1 MSIPIVTQIERLLR
15 KKLNPLIIPSYDP
28 RATPTDL
35 QKYPEKGWLYVYVHA
50 RVQVILRVKL
60 LRVCI
65 GSPVW
70 YNVIGFIFT
79 FSTMNYIIQPFPLQ
93 SWWVLC
99 TFYLANLVYIHI
111 KTRVSTT
118 ATGRGPLLY
127 LEASTTFLIFCSLWH
142 IICWSYFL
150 LQFERAQRKGSNGN
164 TLKAFEYMG
173 RCIFDKKMKQTLH
186 AWPLYTIVLSLQ
198 LFMVIL

>member
-1 MSIPIVTQIERLLR
+1 MCHLQTRDSSCFSCRYPLLLKLRDCLERNWIRWLFQVMIRVRLQRICRNIP
-15 KKLNPLIIPSYDP
+15 KKVD
-28 RATPTDL
+28 
-35 QKYPEKGWLYVYVHA
+35 LYVYVHA
-50 RVQVILRVKL
+50 RVQVILSVKL

-118 ATGRGPLLY
+118 ATGRGPLPY

-164 TLKAFEYMG
+164 TLTLKAFE
-173 RCIFDKKMKQTLH
+173 
-186 AWPLYTIVLSLQ
+186 
-198 LFMVIL
+198 